1 VVTGNVMNTFIRLK
15 ATDSDLEIDICKQER
30 NINTPTYEILD
41 LYLAVAEAELVILV
55 L

>member
-1 VVTGNVMNTFIRLK
+1 MNTFIRLK
-15 ATDSDLEIDICKQER
+15 ATDSDLEINICKQER
-30 NINTPTYEILD
+30 KGNINTPTYEILD